1 MGDKLGFALNE
12 ASTWRGLVYLVMA
25 FGIQI
30 TPDQQGA
37 IVTAGLSVAAAISLF
52 TKRKPPEDISK

>member
-1 MGDKLGFALNE
+1 MGDKLGFAINE
-12 ASTWRGLVYLVMA
+12 ASTWRGLIYLAMA

-37 IVTAGLSVAAAISLF
+37 IVTAGLSVAAVISLF
-52 TKRKPPEDISK
+52 TKRKEPPR